1 MLDDEHGDAVD
12 LQELQEKVE
21 ALEDRLDEMADQNE
35 GSGEEEEAIDFI
47 QLSTGKKDFFL
58 HWISI
63 DETEFES
70 CDDVDSVQ
78 KAIQAFRQADE
89 NRSDQQRPFLH
100 GDLIVLLCNS
110 AKKEGES
117 GEDPTYP
124 DSCYYIGMC
133 IMTGDGEIHYED
145 PNTELKLSEKFGG
158 KHFIAWSTCGSGI
171 REDYWKILPTTPPDP
186 ADGHEAPP
194 EPYGYIFKHG
204 DLENL

>member
-1 MLDDEHGDAVD
+1 MLDDEHRDAVD

-124 DSCYYIGMC
+124 DS
-133 IMTGDGEIHYED
+133 
-145 PNTELKLSEKFGG
+145 
-158 KHFIAWSTCGSGI
+158 
-171 REDYWKILPTTPPDP
+171 
-186 ADGHEAPP
+186 
-194 EPYGYIFKHG
+194 
-204 DLENL
+204 